1 MEETSIKGNLFFV
14 AALIGMLP
22 QSNARSD
29 GLGSTWVSQPRS
41 AVTIVI
47 GEDGGRI
54 TGPGWEH
61 SFDSRART
69 LDFEIAPERRL
80 VLRRSGNAW
89 VGEYFH
95 PRIGPGT
102 HERDEHRMTFAC
114 RAGAC
119 AQGR

>member
-1 MEETSIKGNLFFV
+1 MKGSLFLV

-22 QSNARSD
+22 QPPAAAD
-29 GLGSTWVSQPRS
+29 ELGGTWVSLPRS
-41 AVTIVI
+41 AVTIVV

-61 SFDSRART
+61 SFDARAKT

-80 VLRRSGNAW
+80 VLRRSGDAW

-102 HERDEHRMTFAC
+102 DERDEHRMTFAC

-119 AQGR
+119 AVGR

>member
-1 MEETSIKGNLFFV
+1 MKGSLFFFFV
-14 AALIGMLP
+14 ATLIGMLP
-22 QSNARSD
+22 LSPARADELSI
-29 GLGSTWVSQPRS
+29 WVSQPRS
-41 AVTIVI
+41 AITIVV
-47 GEDGGRI
+47 GKDGGRI

-61 SFDSRART
+61 SFDARAGT
-69 LDFEIAPERRL
+69 LDFEIAPQRRL
-80 VLRRSGNAW
+80 VLRRSGDAW

-119 AQGR
+119 GEGR

>member
-1 MEETSIKGNLFFV
+1 MKMSPPFV

-22 QSNARSD
+22 PSPMRAD
-29 GLGSTWVSQPRS
+29 ELGATWVSQPRA

-47 GEDGGRI
+47 GERGGRI
-54 TGPGWEH
+54 AGPGWEH
-61 SFDSRART
+61 SFDAQAKT

-80 VLRRSGNAW
+80 VLRRDGDTW

-95 PRIGPGT
+95 PGIGAGA

-119 AQGR
+119 AE